1 MVIIYDVGN
10 NGTIYYT
17 ETISSKNTPFIPV
30 ANFTSNVTEG
40 YAPLDVQFT
49 NLSTDTTDLQ
59 WNFGDNSGC
68 TYVANPKH
76 IFTST
81 GLFNVVLIAKNSNW
95 VFLPP

>member
-59 WNFGDNSGC
+59 WNF
-68 TYVANPKH
+68 
-76 IFTST
+76 
-81 GLFNVVLIAKNSNW
+81 
-95 VFLPP
+95 